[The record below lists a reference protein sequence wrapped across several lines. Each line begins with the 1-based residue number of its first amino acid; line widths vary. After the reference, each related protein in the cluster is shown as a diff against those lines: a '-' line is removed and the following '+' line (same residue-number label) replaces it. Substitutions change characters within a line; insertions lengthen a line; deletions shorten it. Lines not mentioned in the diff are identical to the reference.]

1 MPDAITTRLRLHR
14 RGFVTSVVALAGA
27 SVSLP
32 VLARDTAADRCT
44 SVNLLAE
51 GASDDLF
58 DAPCAACGRV
68 HRR

>member
-32 VLARDTAADRCT
+32 VLARDTVADRCA
-44 SVNLLAE
+44 SLNIVPN
-51 GASDDLF
+51 GAADDLF
-58 DAPCAACGRV
+58 DAPCPACGRV
-68 HRR
+68 HGR